1 MKNEQMVSPSLAQM
15 VPKKFIHEM
24 ESTKEEKAS
33 EVNQAASLGIV
44 DKKYAQT
51 EEQDQDDQDDEEE
64 EPPKPKQKLTE
75 KSKKNSYINK
85 VMEDEEEV

>member
-1 MKNEQMVSPSLAQM
+1 
-15 VPKKFIHEM
+15 M
-24 ESTKEEKAS
+24 ESTKEERAS
-33 EVNQAASLGIV
+33 EVSQAASLGIV
-44 DKKYAQT
+44 DKKYAYTQ
-51 EEQDQDDQDDEEE
+51 EQDQDDQDDEEE